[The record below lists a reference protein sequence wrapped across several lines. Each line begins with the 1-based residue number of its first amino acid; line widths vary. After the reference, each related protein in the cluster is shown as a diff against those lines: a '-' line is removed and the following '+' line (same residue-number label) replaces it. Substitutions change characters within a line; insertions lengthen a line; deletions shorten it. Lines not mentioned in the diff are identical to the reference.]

1 VGREEEM
8 SGLFGKK
15 QGEELVIGI
24 EGMSCMHCVGKVNKG
39 LEEMEGVFSVEVDL
53 EGKKA
58 VIRYDPDKAEAEAIR
73 KKVADLGYQPV

>member
-1 VGREEEM
+1 M

-53 EGKKA
+53 QGKKA
-58 VIRYDPDKAEAEAIR
+58 VVRYDPDKAGVEAIR
-73 KKVADLGYQPV
+73 KKIADLGYQPA

>member
-1 VGREEEM
+1 M
-8 SGLFGKK
+8 SSLFGKK

-39 LEEMEGVFSVEVDL
+39 LEETEGVFSAEVDL

-58 VIRYDPDKAEAEAIR
+58 TVRYDPDKVDAEALK
-73 KKVADLGYQPV
+73 KKVADLGYQPG

>member
-1 VGREEEM
+1 M

-39 LEEMEGVFSVEVDL
+39 LEAMEGVFSAEVDL

-58 VIRYDPDKAEAEAIR
+58 SVRYDPDRVEAEAIR
-73 KKVADLGYQPV
+73 KKIADLGYQPA

>member
-1 VGREEEM
+1 M

-39 LEEMEGVFSVEVDL
+39 LEEMDGVFSVDVDL

-58 VIRYDPDKAEAEAIR
+58 VVRHDPDKIDAEAIR
-73 KKVADLGYQPV
+73 KKVGDLGYQPV

>member
-1 VGREEEM
+1 M

-15 QGEELVIGI
+15 QGEELIIGI

-39 LEEMEGVFSVEVDL
+39 LKEMDGVFTVEVDL

-58 VIRYDPDKAEAEAIR
+58 VVRHDPDKVEAEAI
-73 KKVADLGYQPV
+73 KKKIADLGYQPV

>member
-1 VGREEEM
+1 VAKEEEM

-15 QGEELVIGI
+15 QGEELVVGI

-39 LEEMEGVFSVEVDL
+39 LEEMEGVFSAEVDL

-58 VIRYDPDKAEAEAIR
+58 VVRYDPDRVEAEAIR
-73 KKVADLGYQPV
+73 KKIGDLGYQPV

>member
-1 VGREEEM
+1 M

-24 EGMSCMHCVGKVNKG
+24 EGMSCTHCVGKVNKG

-53 EGKKA
+53 QGKKA
-58 VIRYDPDKAEAEAIR
+58 VVRYDPDKEEIIGDEEANR
-73 KKVADLGYQPV
+73 LVHQPMRAPWRV

>member
-1 VGREEEM
+1 M

-39 LEEMEGVFSVEVDL
+39 LGEMEGVFSVDVDL

-58 VIRYDPDKAEAEAIR
+58 TVRYDPGKTGEEAIR
-73 KKVADLGYQPV
+73 KKIADVGYQPA